1 MAVQKPL
8 KSDWKLFKNELDN
21 GIDFEPGGGA
31 ALLEDFAPAAD
42 DVVAEGIAEEE
53 VSPPRRDRLA
63 CDAVMAARLHPEIEV
78 RPPLTRIP
86 SKYYAHAKRAMDIIC
101 ALLAIIVLSP
111 LLLACA
117 VAVKATS
124 SGPVFFR
131 QERWGR
137 SKSHFQCWKFRT
149 MVVETPPN
157 LPAQSFGDKA
167 RYMTPAGDF
176 LRRWSL
182 DELPQLLN
190 ILRGDMSVIGPRP
203 VIIREKHLIDLR
215 EPLNANGVRPGLTG
229 WAQINGRNLVNDEEK
244 AFLDGEYVANMSLAF
259 DAQIFF
265 KTVLVVIS
273 RRGVDRDRK

>member
-117 VAVKATS
+117 VLLKLRVRGQYS
-124 SGPVFFR
+124 L
-131 QERWGR
+131 GR
-137 SKSHFQCWKFRT
+137 SVGVAVSRIFN
-149 MVVETPPN
+149 VG
-157 LPAQSFGDKA
+157 SFV
-167 RYMTPAGDF
+167 
-176 LRRWSL
+176 RW
-182 DELPQLLN
+182 
-190 ILRGDMSVIGPRP
+190 
-203 VIIREKHLIDLR
+203 
-215 EPLNANGVRPGLTG
+215 
-229 WAQINGRNLVNDEEK
+229 W
-244 AFLDGEYVANMSLAF
+244 
-259 DAQIFF
+259 
-265 KTVLVVIS
+265 
-273 RRGVDRDRK
+273 